1 MEIVDTHCHIIS
13 ADAERYPRKPLGGK
27 QAPIGGKQSAWTH
40 GRPLTAEELIER
52 MDEAGVGQA
61 TLVQATTAYG
71 YDNSYVL
78 DTVRRWPDRFVA
90 VGTFDAVQEDA
101 AERLKAAVG
110 TGLSGVRLFTTDGS
124 PTSEQG
130 MWFADEASD
139 AFWTATAA
147 AHLPVCLQLRL
158 GPETIPALDRLLHRH
173 PDALIL
179 LDHCGYPDVRTS
191 PVDAAA
197 QLTPLAAHPGLH
209 LKLTHR
215 TLEGLRDI
223 GDRATHFVS
232 PVLDAFSARRI
243 AWGSNC
249 PAAEQP
255 LPELITL
262 ATGVLGA
269 LPPQDLEDIFGNT
282 ARRLYPG
289 LTRS

>member
-13 ADAERYPRKPLGGK
+13 ADTERYPRKPLGGK

-40 GRPLTAEELIER
+40 GRPLTAEELVER

-78 DTVRRWPDRFVA
+78 DTVKLRPGRFVA
-90 VGTFDAVQEDA
+90 VGTFDATQEDS
-101 AERLKAAVG
+101 AERLRGAVDA
-110 TGLSGVRLFTTDGS
+110 GLSGVRLFTTDGS

-130 MWFADEASD
+130 MWFADEAAD
-139 AFWTATAA
+139 AFWTAAA
-147 AHLPVCLQLRL
+147 ATRLPVCLQLRL
-158 GPETIPALDRLLHRH
+158 GADTAAALDRLLHRH
-173 PDALIL
+173 PDAQVL

-191 PVDAAA
+191 PAAAAA

-223 GDRATHFVS
+223 GDRAAEFVS
-232 PVLDAFSARRI
+232 PVLDAFSAQRI

-262 ATGVLGA
+262 ATDVLGA
-269 LPPQDLEDIFGNT
+269 LTPREREDIFKNT
-282 ARRLYPG
+282 ALRLYPA
-289 LTRS
+289 LTRR

>member
-13 ADAERYPRKPLGGK
+13 TDTARYPRKPLGGK
-27 QAPIGGKQSAWTH
+27 QAPVGGKQSAWTH
-40 GRPLTAEELIER
+40 GRPLTAEELVER
-52 MDEAGVGQA
+52 MDGAGIGKA

-78 DTVRRWPDRFVA
+78 DTVRRRPDRFVA
-90 VGTFDAVQEDA
+90 VGTFDAVREDA
-101 AERLKAAVG
+101 AEALKTAVAD
-110 TGLSGVRLFTTDGS
+110 GLSGVRLFTTDGS

-130 MWFADEASD
+130 MWFADEAAD
-139 AFWTATAA
+139 AFWSAA
-147 AHLPVCLQLRL
+147 AAARLPVCLQLRL
-158 GPETIPALDRLLHRH
+158 GPETVPALDRLLRRH
-173 PDALIL
+173 PDAPVL

-191 PVDAAA
+191 PADAAA
-197 QLTPLAAHPGLH
+197 QLTPFAARPNLH

-215 TLEGLRDI
+215 TLEGLRDL
-223 GDRATHFVS
+223 GDRASEFVS
-232 PVLDAFSARRI
+232 PVLDAFSSERI

-262 ATGVLGA
+262 ATGVLDS
-269 LPPQDLEDIFGNT
+269 LPQRDLDNIFGNT

-289 LTRS
+289 LTHS